1 MKTMKK
7 LLVAVDLSEPSKEVI
22 ETAMRLALAVDGSIE
37 LVHVREP
44 YVYALAGQYGP
55 SPEQEQSLVTW
66 IDRTLAEAS
75 DRLNH
80 ARVPC
85 VTTSLYGS
93 PAREIVAHAE
103 KIGADL
109 IVVGTHGRGGITHAV
124 LGSVAERI
132 VQKAKRPV
140 LTVPIAR
147 TT

>member
-1 MKTMKK
+1 MSSMKK
-7 LLVAVDLSEPSKEVI
+7 LLVAIDLSEPSKEVI
-22 ETAMRLALAVDGSIE
+22 EAALQLATALDGSIE

-44 YVYALAGQYGP
+44 FVYAMAGQYGP
-55 SPEQEQSLVTW
+55 SPAQEQALVAW
-66 IDRTLAEAS
+66 IDHSLASAS

-93 PAREIVAHAE
+93 PAREIAAHAD

-109 IVVGTHGRGGITHAV
+109 IVVGTHGRGGLSHAV

-140 LTVPIAR
+140 LTVPVAR
-147 TT
+147 S

>member
-1 MKTMKK
+1 MNRMKK
-7 LLVAVDLSEPSKEVI
+7 LLVAVDLSEPSKVVI
-22 ETAMRLALAVDGSIE
+22 ETALRMALALDGSVE

-44 YVYALAGQYGP
+44 FVYALAGQYGP
-55 SPEQEQSLVTW
+55 SPQQEQALTDW
-66 IDRTLAEAS
+66 IDRALAEAS

-85 VTTSLYGS
+85 VTTSLHGS

-109 IVVGTHGRGGITHAV
+109 IVVGTHGRGGLSHAV

-140 LTVPIAR
+140 LTVPIGA
-147 TT
+147 